1 MELEKKLYHDVE
13 AEMEKA
19 VDAMER
25 DFARVRATRVTPA
38 LLDSVRIQAYGT
50 TVPLKQVASISAPK
64 SRLLAVE
71 PWDKSLLN
79 EVERGILKANL
90 GVMPRNDGT
99 TITLPFPKLDE
110 EEREKIVNQVKKMTE
125 DFREEIRGIRRRA
138 VDEVKEWEKSKE
150 ISEDD
155 KYRMQDKIQKLT
167 DKYIKLINEHLERKE
182 KEILEI

>member
-1 MELEKKLYHDVE
+1 MELEKNFYKEVE
-13 AEMEKA
+13 EEMKKAIDALEK
-19 VDAMER
+19 

-38 LLDSVRIQAYGT
+38 LLDPVRVQAYGT

-64 SRLLAVE
+64 SRVLTIE
-71 PWDKSLLN
+71 PWDKSLLK

-110 EEREKIVNQVKKMTE
+110 EERQKIVNQVKKMAE
-125 DFREEIRGIRRRA
+125 DFREEIRAIRRRA
-138 VDEVKEWEKSKE
+138 IDKVKEWEKNKE

-155 KYRMQDKIQKLT
+155 KYRMQDKVQELT
-167 DKYIKLINEHLERKE
+167 DKYIKVINEHLERKK